1 MLLKEMYKDFMK
13 EAMNNPGITHR
24 ACTRLCKTFKRAGSV
39 ILILSLIN
47 ALSGSAQACEY
58 DCSFDI
64 TQVSDISTMELYEF
78 APDWCDIDTCRL
90 IFQLSN
96 EYGISSEFALSVFR
110 YEYVPERNSVGGVK
124 KSGEYAAYN
133 SLEES
138 IRDWFEFM
146 SETYCNEDSWH
157 YGMTGGTTI
166 HDIAPMYNQG
176 ETSYNYS
183 SENWCRTIEKEV
195 QYLLQS
201 EK

>member
-1 MLLKEMYKDFMK
+1 MK
-13 EAMNNPGITHR
+13 ELIINSKTVSR
-24 ACTRLCKTFKRAGSV
+24 ASVRAHKRFKMVTMV
-39 ILILSLIN
+39 ILTMSLIN
-47 ALSGSAQACEY
+47 ALSGSVQACEY
-58 DCSFDI
+58 DYSFDI

-90 IFQLSN
+90 IVQLSN